1 MRKTLAVLML
11 AALLPVGIRAQ
22 EKKEEPGS
30 ELVSKVFEVKP
41 GSLERI
47 SNALR
52 SLLGHDAVRTDSSV
66 GMVIV
71 RTRAELMPAAE
82 QVIKRLDVAVQPPS
96 NVELTFYLVQA
107 THDPLPG
114 AVVPPEL
121 QSTIAQLK
129 NVFAYQGFQ
138 ILDTTLV
145 RSRGGRDVAASGVL
159 SLDKDE
165 STPYSLSLRPSVQ
178 GDDKARSIRID
189 ELKFN
194 TRMLVNTAP
203 NARNYLEASIRAD
216 IDVKEGQKVV
226 VGKVQGSQRAL
237 ILVVTGKIV
246 D

>member
-1 MRKTLAVLML
+1 MTT
-11 AALLPVGIRAQ
+11 RA
-22 EKKEEPGS
+22 
-30 ELVSKVFEVKP
+30 
-41 GSLERI
+41 SLERI

-52 SLLGHDAVRTDSSV
+52 SLLGYDAVKTDSSV

-71 RTRAELMPAAE
+71 RTRKELMPAAE
-82 QVIKRLDVAVQPPS
+82 QVVKRLDMAVPPPS
-96 NVELTFYLVQA
+96 NVEITFYLIQA

-114 AVVPPEL
+114 AAVPPEL

-145 RSRGGRDVAASGVL
+145 RGRGGRDVSASGAF
-159 SLDKDE
+159 SIDKDE

-189 ELKFN
+189 ELRF
-194 TRMLVNTAP
+194 
-203 NARNYLEASIRAD
+203 NARMRANTGPGPFQVVEAAIRAD